1 MPIILVL
8 ERLRWED
15 LDFKTSLD
23 YGDPVTNKQTKSK
36 SKQDV
41 LFFFLK
47 DKEII
52 QMLYIWAAK
61 GATKAIKGMVVFD
74 QRVDGE
80 KYSSQD

>member
-1 MPIILVL
+1 M
-8 ERLRWED
+8 
-15 LDFKTSLD
+15 S
-23 YGDPVTNKQTKSK
+23 Y
-36 SKQDV
+36 
-41 LFFFLK
+41 FFLK